1 MEARVKPRQR
11 FDEKPPSH
19 GKSLPTR
26 LAGLE
31 QFLDAAP
38 DAMVGVDNDGK
49 IVLVNWQAEKLLG
62 YTIRELTGRR
72 IEMLLPERFRHQH
85 IEHRKNYLANVRVRP
100 MGANLDLYARRKDGV
115 EIPVEISLS
124 PLETEEGLLVLSS
137 IRDITERK
145 RKEKQLQASE
155 ARLRRLL
162 ETTNAIP
169 WEANAKTWQF
179 TYVGPQAVKLLGYPV
194 DQWYEQDFWAGHID
208 PEDREY
214 AIDFCLKSSQR
225 FKDYEFEY
233 RMIAA
238 DGRIVWMHD
247 IVSVTSVNGAPE
259 TLRGFMIDITERKQ
273 TEQALRKRE
282 QQLRAFF
289 EDSATDINLKDAEG
303 RYILT
308 SRQFEKTFGLA
319 RGEAEGKFPHD
330 IFPKDFADHVRA
342 QDLAILRTGKLI
354 YQEDLVPDSDP
365 PITLLVSK
373 FPISEETGEVIGLG
387 VIATDI
393 TEHKRAE
400 QALREAHDQ
409 LESRVQERTQELAEA
424 NAALR
429 AEVTEREKAEQ
440 QLDERLRFQRLLSEI
455 SAEFTDLPVGGVDGK
470 IENGMRRLGEFMDVD
485 CCFVNQLSEDRT
497 ELRTTHF
504 WTTENLKPDRFL
516 GKVFLNEQVPW
527 YTARMMSGQ
536 SLIFSR
542 VDELPDKA
550 VPEKAYARSVGIKS
564 SAIVPLI
571 VDGDVIGNF
580 GVDAMRSERNWPE
593 SLIQGLK
600 IIGEIF
606 GNALVRKRSEMKLR
620 TAEREAAKSREHLA
634 HLTRVQSMGEMAA
647 GIAHEINQP
656 LAAIENYAQACERR
670 LKAET
675 VDREKIEELVEKIK
689 DQTHRAGN
697 VLSRLRA
704 MVKRQPVRMMPVD
717 LNSVIRETVELAN
730 IESQFHDCQLNVE
743 LAPSLPAVV
752 IDPIQIQQVVLNLI
766 HNAIEASDAVGSDK
780 ERVVVVRTGKK
791 SANHLEVSVADCG
804 LGVTDVEA
812 DHMFEP
818 FYSTKRSGLGM
829 GLSLCRSI
837 VNIHGGKIWHSR
849 GPSAGT
855 IFHFSLPVD
864 TDESAG

>member
-19 GKSLPTR
+19 SKSLPTR

-72 IEMLLPERFRHQH
+72 IEMLLPERFQHQP
-85 IEHRKNYLANVRVRP
+85 IEHRKNYLANARVRP
-100 MGANLDLYARRKDGV
+100 MGVSLGLYARRKDGV
-115 EIPVEISLS
+115 EIPVEINLS

-282 QQLRAFF
+282 QQLGAFF
-289 EDSATDINLKDAEG
+289 ENSATDINLKDAEG

-342 QDLAILRTGKLI
+342 QDLAVLRTGKLI
-354 YQEDLVPDSDP
+354 HQEDLVPDRDP

-393 TEHKRAE
+393 TERKRAE

-429 AEVTEREKAEQ
+429 VEVTARKRAHQELAES
-440 QLDERLRFQRLLSEI
+440 ETRHRRLLETTNALPWEANAKSWCFSYVGPQAVKLFGYPLEQWYEKDFWVQHI
-455 SAEFTDLPVGGVDGK
+455 HPEDREYAIDFCLKSSQRCQDFEFEYRMIAADGRSVWLHD
-470 IENGMRRLGEFMDVD
+470 IVSVVCENGVPHSLRGFMVDISNRKQAEEDVRMAQKEAALHRDRL
-485 CCFVNQLSEDRT
+485 
-497 ELRTTHF
+497 TH
-504 WTTENLKPDRFL
+504 
-516 GKVFLNEQVPW
+516 
-527 YTARMMSGQ
+527 
-536 SLIFSR
+536 
-542 VDELPDKA
+542 
-550 VPEKAYARSVGIKS
+550 
-564 SAIVPLI
+564 
-571 VDGDVIGNF
+571 
-580 GVDAMRSERNWPE
+580 
-593 SLIQGLK
+593 
-600 IIGEIF
+600 
-606 GNALVRKRSEMKLR
+606 LVR
-620 TAEREAAKSREHLA
+620 
-634 HLTRVQSMGEMAA
+634 VQTLGEMAA

-656 LAAIENYAQACERR
+656 LAAIDSYARACQRR
-670 LKAET
+670 LLS
-675 VDREKIEELVEKIK
+675 DRDNPEKLEELVGKIAGQAK
-689 DQTHRAGN
+689 RAGH
-697 VLSRLRA
+697 VVSRLRA
-704 MVKRQPVRMMPVD
+704 MMQRR
-717 LNSVIRETVELAN
+717 TVEPNRININTLLQDVVSLA
-730 IESQFHDCQLNVE
+730 ETDAGLHDCRLD
-743 LAPSLPAVV
+743 LKPYAPVTYV
-752 IDPIQIQQVVLNLI
+752 IVDAIQIQQVVLNLI
-766 HNAIEASDAVGSDK
+766 RNGIEAMEKNTRGNEKVITVDATKSDADHI
-780 ERVVVVRTGKK
+780 VV
-791 SANHLEVSVADCG
+791 NVADR
-804 LGVTDVEA
+804 GVGVVAHSEA
-812 DHMFEP
+812 DDVFEP
-818 FYSTKRSGLGM
+818 FYSTKHSGMGM
-829 GLSLCRSI
+829 GLAISR
-837 VNIHGGKIWHSR
+837 NIIRAHGGEIWYSR
-849 GPSAGT
+849 NRAGGT
-855 IFHFSLPVD
+855 TFHFSLP
-864 TDESAG
+864 TETSEI